1 MNAHLLRLAFLC
13 TGALLACGASPHS
26 SPSAGGGAGSGS
38 VGLLGAG
45 APAAISAC
53 GGAASGGAVS
63 TLSGSIVPL
72 YRYPDAASWQAIVSA
87 KALHPQLSVI
97 AIVNPD
103 NGSNRMGDVPF

>member
-1 MNAHLLRLAFLC
+1 M
-13 TGALLACGASPHS
+13 
-26 SPSAGGGAGSGS
+26 
-38 VGLLGAG
+38 
-45 APAAISAC
+45 
-53 GGAASGGAVS
+53 
-63 TLSGSIVPL
+63 PL